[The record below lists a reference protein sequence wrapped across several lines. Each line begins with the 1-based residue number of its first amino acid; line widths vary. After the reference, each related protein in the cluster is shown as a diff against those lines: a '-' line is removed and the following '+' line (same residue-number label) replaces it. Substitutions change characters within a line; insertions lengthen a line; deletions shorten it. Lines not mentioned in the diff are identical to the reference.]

1 MKNRLLSSKLA
12 RSIFLSVTISMAI
25 SITTLIFLSNNY
37 NAEQIKQGIINEL
50 TSISKERSKQFDAK
64 LQDIKLLVTTLSHDN
79 YIRNFFKDVAADN
92 INEELRS
99 QIRISLNKKL
109 SLHHHICENLFF
121 TYDGIVFIDGLNGIS
136 EGMDMTKINDWYI
149 NTYQLKEVHLADITQ
164 SPVTGQP
171 VMVVSNPILDDDNS
185 LLSLF
190 GFATEL
196 NGFSIDIVKSEVGE
210 EFKTIIIDANT
221 DVIAAADTSL
231 IYKLNLKKEGESL
244 NNLANSIKQT
254 EYGVSEFEIDGEE
267 CIGYYSAMNH
277 GLTAIT
283 YIPTHIYK
291 NPIRTNLIYSFIL
304 LLVFILLGGAYAF
317 FLARK
322 TTKPIIILNGLIN
335 RMANGDLSGKSEV
348 KQNNEIGELSDAYNS
363 MIVKL
368 TNIVNG
374 IHQGAGQIQSGTSE
388 VASNAMN
395 ISQGATEQASSL
407 EEISSVV
414 EEITASI
421 TQNTE
426 NSVNTDKISNR
437 ATQGMTD
444 VKNHSEKVVEAN
456 QAISEK
462 IKVITD
468 IATQT
473 NILALNAA
481 VEAARAGEQGKGFA
495 VVAGEVR
502 KLAEMSN
509 RAAVE
514 IVDLANQSFE
524 VSTASLNK
532 INELLPEIEK
542 TSNLVQEI
550 AAASKEQD
558 NGVNQVNGAI
568 QELNHVTQRNSASS
582 EELASAAEEL
592 ASQSRSL
599 TEAIGFFKTKG

>member
-1 MKNRLLSSKLA
+1 MNNSLLSSKLA

-25 SITTLIFLSNNY
+25 SISILIFLSTNY
-37 NAEQIKQGIINEL
+37 SAGQIKQNL
-50 TSISKERSKQFDAK
+50 TSELSSISIERSKQFDAK
-64 LQDIKLLVTTLSHDN
+64 LEDISTLAINISHDN
-79 YIRNFFKDVAADN
+79 YIRNFFKNVNTGDID
-92 INEELRS
+92 EKLKS
-99 QIRISLNKKL
+99 QIRTSLSQKL
-109 SLHHHICENLFF
+109 ALHNNICENLFF
-121 TYDGIVFIDGLNGIS
+121 TYNGIVFIDALNGAS
-136 EGMDMTKINDWYI
+136 EGMDMTKVNDWYI
-149 NTYQLKEVHLADITQ
+149 NTCQLKEVHIADITQ

-196 NGFSIDIVKSEVGE
+196 NGFSIDLVKSDLGK
-210 EFKTIIIDANT
+210 EFKTIIVDANT
-221 DVIAAADTSL
+221 NVIAAADTSL
-231 IYKLNLKKEGESL
+231 IYKLNFKKEGESL
-244 NNLANSIKQT
+244 KSLANKIEET
-254 EYGVSEFEIDGEE
+254 ENGVSEFEIHGEE

-283 YIPTHIYK
+283 YIPASVYK
-291 NPIRTNLIYSFIL
+291 DPIRTNLISSFIL
-304 LLVFILLGGAYAF
+304 LFVFISIGGTYAY
-317 FLARK
+317 FLAKR

-335 RMANGDLSGKSEV
+335 RMANGDLSGKSEI
-348 KQNNEIGELSDAYNS
+348 KLNNEIGELSDAYNS
-363 MIVKL
+363 MIDKL
-368 TNIVNG
+368 TNIVKG
-374 IHQGAGQIQSGTSE
+374 INQGAEQIESGTSE

-414 EEITASI
+414 EEITSSI
-421 TQNTE
+421 SQNTE
-426 NSVNTDKISNR
+426 NSVNTDKIANS

-468 IATQT
+468 IAAQT

-514 IVDLANQSFE
+514 IVELANQSFE
-524 VSTASLNK
+524 VSTASLDK

-582 EELASAAEEL
+582 EELASAADEL
-592 ASQSRSL
+592 ASQSKGLS
-599 TEAIGFFKTKG
+599 EAIGFFKI